1 MVELKQR
8 ITFGPFELSLH
19 AQELRKHGIRVRLQG
34 KPLQVL
40 RALIEEPGRI
50 VTRQELRNRLW
61 QSGTFVDFES
71 GLNTAVN
78 RLRIALGDSAD
89 NPIYVETVS
98 RSGYRF
104 IAPVKILGLTEGGGI
119 SESAVIPDTS
129 LSREEGLISKYRN
142 KLRQLLTRW

>member
-1 MVELKQR
+1 
-8 ITFGPFELSLH
+8 
-19 AQELRKHGIRVRLQG
+19 HGIRVRLQG

-50 VTRQELRNRLW
+50 VTRQELRHKLW
-61 QSGTFVDFES
+61 PSGTFVDFES

-104 IAPVKILGLTEGGGI
+104 IAPVKFSAPADGEPI
-119 SESAVIPDTS
+119 SEPAAVSDVS
-129 LSREEGLISKYRN
+129 LPREEGLISKYRN